1 MFLFTVL
8 NFLITKII
16 THVQIK
22 HFKHLSPKKEF
33 QVLGIQPLKDTPSE
47 HFD

>member
-1 MFLFTVL
+1 MFLLPALSYLT
-8 NFLITKII
+8 TKII
-16 THVQIK
+16 TCVQIK
-22 HFKHLSPKKEF
+22 PFKNVSPKKEF